1 VTQRDCASELDKMKT
16 SFANM
21 LDLLMNELDSVKKDL
36 YVDFGEAQKL
46 ISEDIKQ
53 LLNDTKQL
61 GLRLDVLEKERRALQ
76 AGSRASPELESRL
89 EYLENLV
96 MRMEASPPKENEKVR
111 LNSTR

>member
-1 VTQRDCASELDKMKT
+1 MKS

-21 LDLLMNELDSVKKDL
+21 LDLLMNELDAVKKDL

-53 LLNDTKQL
+53 LLGDTKQL
-61 GLRLDVLEKERRALQ
+61 SLRLEAVENDRRGLQ
-76 AGSRASPELESRL
+76 AAAGTRASPDLESRM

-96 MRMEASPPKENEKVR
+96 LRMETSSLKESDKPR
-111 LNSTR
+111 LNSTG